1 MTMSTDAVAETARRA
16 HEDFPQQIKSPFVA
30 KRLFIVLICFSF
42 IFSLLSVTQISLLY
56 QIYNYYLGRVVAAA
70 SSLGLAALP
79 VVISL
84 VHETSR
90 ERQISKLDILKDWP
104 VSESYYFRA
113 ARALIANTKVASLE
127 AGYFLPIVTL
137 YFVVF
142 SFSSI
147 LMFSPWFDDF
157 FSQKSFVLGGTAVIG
172 MTDNT
177 QVAIFQKG
185 TFLCGVAAFLGS
197 YVYMIGRL
205 WNRINNSDIYPTS
218 YHYYTARMIIAYF
231 VAVVFRHSLASF
243 GVTGDSLIILIGF
256 VIGLTPDFFTLTMA
270 RKVYR
275 LIKIYGSKPDP
286 VEQNQAA
293 GMPLLMLDD
302 LSQDKVD
309 RFSELGIDNAQMLA
323 CQNPFVI
330 WPRLPY
336 DLGLLIDWMAQAQL
350 YVLVREQ
357 GLKSAREKCIFD
369 IFDLYLRLGDAQA
382 RKEVCNALQI
392 SEETAPVIVS
402 QLDED
407 QSFTRLKQVRDALR
421 VSPTSG

>member
-1 MTMSTDAVAETARRA
+1 
-16 HEDFPQQIKSPFVA
+16 
-30 KRLFIVLICFSF
+30 
-42 IFSLLSVTQISLLY
+42 
-56 QIYNYYLGRVVAAA
+56 
-70 SSLGLAALP
+70 
-79 VVISL
+79 
-84 VHETSR
+84 
-90 ERQISKLDILKDWP
+90 
-104 VSESYYFRA
+104 
-113 ARALIANTKVASLE
+113 
-127 AGYFLPIVTL
+127 
-137 YFVVF
+137 
-142 SFSSI
+142 
-147 LMFSPWFDDF
+147 
-157 FSQKSFVLGGTAVIG
+157 
-172 MTDNT
+172 
-177 QVAIFQKG
+177 
-185 TFLCGVAAFLGS
+185 
-197 YVYMIGRL
+197 
-205 WNRINNSDIYPTS
+205 
-218 YHYYTARMIIAYF
+218 
-231 VAVVFRHSLASF
+231 
-243 GVTGDSLIILIGF
+243 
-256 VIGLTPDFFTLTMA
+256 MA

-407 QSFTRLKQVRDALR
+407 QSYTRLKQVRDALR
-421 VSPTSG
+421 VSPTGG